1 LGEVFYLFGHV
12 YLPLH
17 QTISMPEF
25 PKIIGYNEVLSALQS
40 LPSQHQN
47 HPFFSLSWIAKTS
60 PAEIIF
66 FDGISSLIDETF
78 YHPKNIKTD
87 PVYLTMAEVWS
98 KNSHCQR
105 MKVGALIVKDK
116 SIISD
121 GYNGSPTGFPNPCEG
136 SDNLTLP
143 YVLHAEANAITKLA
157 KSTQSCEGSTLF
169 VTVSPCYDCSKLIVQ
184 SGVKRLVFRELYRKT
199 ESLSFLYQ
207 GGLEIVR
214 LKNPTLP
221 Q

>member
-1 LGEVFYLFGHV
+1 MSEFSKIVGFDEVFSV
-12 YLPLH
+12 
-17 QTISMPEF
+17 
-25 PKIIGYNEVLSALQS
+25 LQS
-40 LPSQHQN
+40 LPLQVSD
-47 HPFFSLSWIAKTS
+47 HPLFSHSWIAKS
-60 PAEIIF
+60 NPFELIF
-66 FDGISSLIDETF
+66 FNEINNETDETF

-105 MKVGALIVKDK
+105 MKVGALIVKNK

-136 SDNLTLP
+136 ADNVTLP

-184 SGVKRLVFRELYRKT
+184 AGVKRLVFRDLYRKT

-207 GGLEIVR
+207 GGLEIIR